1 MAIAAKTKYSL
12 GGFSQQKF
20 ISLSS
25 GGWKFKMEVPV
36 GLVSSEGSLLVL
48 QMAAFLLCPHLA
60 FSLYMGILAVFSSKG
75 HQSYW
80 IRVLAYDLI

>member
-1 MAIAAKTKYSL
+1 MHQLLLLPKQNTSL
-12 GGFSQQKF
+12 GCFSQQKF

-36 GLVSSEGSLLVL
+36 GLVSGEGSLLVL

-60 FSLYMGILAVFSSKG
+60 FSLYMGILAVFSSKRT
-75 HQSYW
+75 S
-80 IRVLAYDLI
+80 VLLD